1 MADPGGAAT
10 LMVKTFDTDPPEK
23 PEFSHALIVT
33 VLLPASVVVP
43 VRVAVAP
50 VDFVKVRPAGNVPLE
65 TCHDFGWLGLP
76 VTWKRPFKATPDVTG
91 TVVEPADGAT

>member
-1 MADPGGAAT
+1 MATTVSVVVLPRLIAVEAGCVATADPGGAAT

-23 PEFSHALIVT
+23 PAFSHALIVT

-50 VDFVKVRPAGNVPLE
+50 VDFVRVRPTGRVPLE
-65 TCHDFGWLGLP
+65 TCQDFGWLGLP
-76 VTWKRPFKATPDVTG
+76 VT
-91 TVVEPADGAT
+91 